1 MTNAAEKLCSLK
13 KRSQFITLTKKGRKI
28 FMPAAILQACRVDGG
43 DGIRFGLTV
52 SKKNGSA
59 VKRNRIRRRL
69 RILAKELLPR
79 YGQGGYDYVFVARRE
94 GLTRPYQ
101 LMRNDIE
108 RALKKLKRQNGRKHG
123 R

>member
-13 KRSQFITLTKKGRKI
+13 KRSRFITLTKKGRKI
-28 FMPAAILQACRVDGG
+28 FTPAAILQAHRGEGG

-52 SKKNGSA
+52 SKKNGNA

-69 RILAKELLPR
+69 RILAKELLPQH
-79 YGQGGYDYVFVARRE
+79 GQSGYDYVFVAKRE
-94 GLTRPYQ
+94 GLTRPHQ

-108 RALKKLKRQNGRKHG
+108 RALKKLKRQNGHEHG

>member
-28 FMPAAILQACRVDGG
+28 FMPAAILQAYRSDGG
-43 DGIRFGLTV
+43 GIRFGLTV
-52 SKKNGSA
+52 SKKNGNA

-69 RILAKELLPR
+69 RVLAKELLPR
-79 YGQGGYDYVFVARRE
+79 YGQDGYDYVFVAKRE
-94 GLTRPYQ
+94 GLTRPHQ

-108 RALKKLKRQNGRKHG
+108 RALKKLKRQNGHKHG

>member
-1 MTNAAEKLCSLK
+1 
-13 KRSQFITLTKKGRKI
+13 
-28 FMPAAILQACRVDGG
+28 MPAAILQACRVDGG